1 MAGGGGGGRPVKSG
15 GARGSD
21 LSGGHSP
28 KVQVGIAG
36 GRVQS
41 VLGHIAVHV
50 LRGCLGQELVQ
61 ALSRG

>member
-1 MAGGGGGGRPVKSG
+1 MKSG

-41 VLGHIAVHV
+41 ILGHIAVHV